1 MNTPG
6 SYVRTYLDK
15 RDLYFKSGERV
26 TVYTDSKDVDV
37 TSANVQKRLSA
48 FNTKLKNC
56 EGCAQK
62 FTVAESF
69 DSWYASFAA
78 YSQQNTGENGQ
89 KVTGVNA
96 CEASWLL
103 ADKTIVWDK
112 FMPCLA

>member
-1 MNTPG
+1 LISPG

-48 FNTKLKNC
+48 FNTKLKSC

-78 YSQQNTGENGQ
+78 YS
-89 KVTGVNA
+89 
-96 CEASWLL
+96 
-103 ADKTIVWDK
+103 
-112 FMPCLA
+112 